1 MKRGGGLDVR
11 ALRIFEAVAS
21 SGSLSAGAKQL
32 GVTQSAISQALV
44 QIETVLETPVFDRSH
59 RPFKLTPA
67 GIALSRRAR
76 LIVEDIDRLVIH
88 VRDADLAS
96 RPAMRVGLIDSF
108 AATAGPAIIKKI
120 TASASQLLVWSGL
133 AYSHT
138 HALLNRQLDLIVT
151 PDTLEDVD
159 HLIRRPLFTE
169 PFVVVVPRTRQKE
182 LQHADLNVIAS
193 RLPFIRFSARS
204 HFGATIERH
213 IRRLGLSPR
222 PYLEIDTSDVVLSMV
237 AAELGW
243 AITTPLCLLQGRAN
257 LAQVAV
263 FPLVSAPLSRTL
275 YQLSR
280 QNEYED
286 MAETCFQVSRS
297 VLETEI
303 FPEIRT
309 HMPWLR
315 NSIALN

>member
-1 MKRGGGLDVR
+1 
-11 ALRIFEAVAS
+11 
-21 SGSLSAGAKQL
+21 
-32 GVTQSAISQALV
+32 
-44 QIETVLETPVFDRSH
+44 
-59 RPFKLTPA
+59 
-67 GIALSRRAR
+67 
-76 LIVEDIDRLVIH
+76 
-88 VRDADLAS
+88 
-96 RPAMRVGLIDSF
+96 
-108 AATAGPAIIKKI
+108 
-120 TASASQLLVWSGL
+120 
-133 AYSHT
+133 
-138 HALLNRQLDLIVT
+138 LNRQLDLIVT